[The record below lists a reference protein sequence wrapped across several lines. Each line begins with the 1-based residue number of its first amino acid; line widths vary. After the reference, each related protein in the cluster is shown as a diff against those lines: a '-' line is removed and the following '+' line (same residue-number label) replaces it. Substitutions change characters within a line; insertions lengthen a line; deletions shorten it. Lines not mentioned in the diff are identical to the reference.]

1 MPEHTSKD
9 TVGPV
14 RNPSLDTDPMA
25 PAIEDRLDE
34 IRSLL
39 ERMLALAEISAD
51 DGTADPERQALQ
63 QELERLRR
71 PDQARIEN
79 ILTDCE
85 KLGCHIVTPEDRE

>member
-71 PDQARIEN
+71 QIDLIAEQM
-79 ILTDCE
+79 
-85 KLGCHIVTPEDRE
+85 